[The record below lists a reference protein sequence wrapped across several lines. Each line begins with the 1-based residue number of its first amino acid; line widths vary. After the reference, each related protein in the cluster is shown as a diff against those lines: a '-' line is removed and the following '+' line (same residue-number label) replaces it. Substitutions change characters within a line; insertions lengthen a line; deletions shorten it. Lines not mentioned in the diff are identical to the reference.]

1 MNLKPSQAIII
12 ENSPLGGEAAN
23 NAVIPFIVALNN
35 NTPLDFSSDH
45 ESLMR
50 LDEYER
56 LLGI

>member
-12 ENSPLGGEAAN
+12 ENSPLGVQAAN
-23 NAVIPFIVALNN
+23 NAVIPFIVVLN
-35 NTPLDFSSDH
+35 NTPLDISSDY